1 MIAPTQR
8 SQTKEWSREFD
19 GSLSE
24 IARSVAWIESIT
36 RDLRLGDDQS
46 YAVMLC
52 ADELVSNAVMHNSE
66 SSDRLHLRVTVE
78 AMADR
83 IVLTI
88 EDNGVFFDIVNAPAK
103 RVDQPLDALKPGG
116 LGVGLVKRFASALK
130 YDRIDDRNRVV
141 AEFLN

>member
-1 MIAPTQR
+1 MG
-8 SQTKEWSREFD
+8 E
-19 GSLSE
+19 
-24 IARSVAWIESIT
+24 
-36 RDLRLGDDQS
+36 DQS

-66 SSDRLHLRVTVE
+66 LSDRLHLRVTVE
-78 AMADR
+78 AKADR

-88 EDNGVFFDIVNAPAK
+88 EDNGAFFDIVNAPAK
-103 RVDQPLDALKPGG
+103 RIDQPLDALKPGG